1 MTEEAKNSGMIYKID
16 AGRGSFTAQAFAE
29 GMLSF
34 MGHNPTFAVR
44 RYGGEIQLTADN
56 SAVDSMLL
64 VIQAETLSLI
74 DKVSDKDAAE
84 IENTMREEVLEISNY
99 PEITLVG
106 NDVSMRQIADT
117 KYAVEIGGVLSLHG
131 QNRKQTIK
139 AEADIVGKTIRA
151 QGDFN
156 LKTSD
161 FNIKKV
167 KALGGTLKVK
177 DEVKISFD
185 ITAVLLEG

>member
-1 MTEEAKNSGMIYKID
+1 MTDKAEKSGLRYKID
-16 AGRGSFTAQAFAE
+16 AARGAFTVQAFAD

-44 RYGGEIQLTADN
+44 IYGGEIQLNAEN

-64 VIQAETLSLI
+64 MARADKLALL
-74 DKVSDKDAAE
+74 DKVSEKDAAE
-84 IENTMREEVLEISNY
+84 IENTMNNEVLEVSKY
-99 PEITLVG
+99 SEIVFVSR
-106 NDVSMRQIADT
+106 DVAMRQISGE
-117 KYAVEIGGVLSLHG
+117 KYAVQINGTLSLHG
-131 QNRKQTIK
+131 AKRERKIE

-151 QGDFN
+151 TGEFN
-156 LKTSD
+156 LKQSD
-161 FNIKKV
+161 FNIKQV

-185 ITAVLLEG
+185 ITAEI